1 MQSRRLFGYRRAAQC
16 AAVLLFAAGAASCSV
31 SHRSA
36 TPPPSAVSA
45 TSATTL
51 ASTGATHVA
60 ASPFDWSRSLTPALT
75 VGGGP
80 TSTLSALIT
89 PQPGGVWQ
97 LYGTQTLTS
106 GLPEPMTWSSPDGV
120 TWQAKPLPGAPLV
133 GTINAA
139 TLYNGETVAVGSIG
153 TGASEEAAVWF
164 SAEPGAPLTRVAVST
179 GTGASQMSAVTA
191 GPLGF
196 FAIGT
201 FNGSFAMW
209 SSVSGQQWRPN
220 AGAQRVIDAS
230 PGAKVNTLVSVGTDV
245 YAGGSVPNGPTVQAA
260 LWLSGDGI
268 TWSMVG
274 QSSRAFAG
282 AANEEIFSIAPLT
295 QGLVAV
301 GGINFGSGWVPAS
314 WISPNG
320 VSWSQ
325 PSTDFPVPSS
335 VSPSALGPSGGMTAF
350 DVSQVTGSVSKNS
363 LIAAGGGPDGQGVW
377 RSTDGLHWS
386 SGGLPSADASL
397 GSWRATA
404 AGATYSTTVVVDTR
418 AGQPYL
424 LDMTSKGWVQ
434 PSSNPAVF
442 GPVQPK
448 AVPLALTSVAGSLV
462 LDADEVDRSQTI
474 GPATVSLKTFSSSDG
489 VSWIA
494 QNPASPFPPNL
505 PSPSA
510 VTLRLSNGWMAVGT
524 GAEGVPEAWVS
535 SDGVNWKSQGVLPTP
550 SATSGAALVN
560 GTCRVTSGTSQS
572 STSTT
577 RPGVSTTTVPSTSP
591 TTTAKAPTSSTAAD
605 TTTGAPSSL
614 VLPSLVVAVGSA
626 PQPVQ
631 TSSHPSTLPSGVEA
645 QVWYSKGG
653 AGWQAGTVSPAPVAG
668 ATESMSGCVDIG
680 GTLVAF
686 GSSTSPDGNSVPAVW
701 KSTDGATWVRSKVSS
716 FVPGTADPLTTMA
729 NNGSEWIAL
738 ANPDPGA
745 HPQAPGPSASAGG
758 IGPAASMGSDIGLGS
773 PLASTPTK
781 DGIWLTSNAG
791 KSWQSV
797 PLDTTPWL
805 TSANLQ
811 LDLVA
816 FRSSNAVVVGT
827 VAGQLA
833 VWIGTP
839 PSGGSTQ
846 STTTAP

>member
-1 MQSRRLFGYRRAAQC
+1 MPPNYGTQLRRLFGYRRAAQC

-31 SHRSA
+31 SHGSA
-36 TPPPSAVSA
+36 APPPSAVSS
-45 TSATTL
+45 TTPTTL
-51 ASTGATHVA
+51 ASTGATHIA
-60 ASPFDWSRSLTPALT
+60 ASPFHWSRSLTPALT

-106 GLPEPMTWSSPDGV
+106 GLPEPMTWSSSDGV
-120 TWQAKPLPGAPLV
+120 TWQAKPLPGTPLV

-139 TLYNGETVAVGSIG
+139 TLYNGETVAVGSVG

-179 GTGASQMSAVTA
+179 DTGASQMSAVTA

-274 QSSRAFAG
+274 QSSRAFSG
-282 AANEEIFSIAPLT
+282 VANEEIFSIAPLT

-325 PSTDFPVPSS
+325 PSTDFPVPTS

-350 DVSQVTGSVSKNS
+350 DVSQVTGSASKNS

-397 GSWRATA
+397 GTWRATA

-448 AVPLALTSVAGSLV
+448 AVPLALTSVAGALV
-462 LDADEVDRSQTI
+462 LDADEVDRPQTI
-474 GPATVSLKTFSSSDG
+474 GPATISLKTFSSSDG

-505 PSPSA
+505 PAPSA
-510 VTLRLSNGWMAVGT
+510 VTLRLSNGWMALGS
-524 GAEGVPEAWVS
+524 GAAGLPEAWVS
-535 SDGVNWKSQGVLPTP
+535 TDGASWQSQGVFPAP

-572 STSTT
+572 GTSTT
-577 RPGVSTTTVPSTSP
+577 AASSTTT
-591 TTTAKAPTSSTAAD
+591 TT
-605 TTTGAPSSL
+605 APSSP

-631 TSSHPSTLPSGVEA
+631 TSSHPSTSPSGLEA
-645 QVWYSKGG
+645 QVWYSRGG
-653 AGWQAGTVSPAPVAG
+653 AGWQAGTVSPPPAAG
-668 ATESMSGCVDIG
+668 ATESMSGCVDIA

-686 GSSTSPDGNSVPAVW
+686 GSSTSPNGNSVPAVW
-701 KSTDGATWVRSKVSS
+701 KSTDGVTWVRSKVSS
-716 FVPGTADPLTTMA
+716 FVPGTANPITSMA
-729 NNGSEWIAL
+729 DNGSEWIAL

-758 IGPAASMGSDIGLGS
+758 IGPAASMGGDTGLGS
-773 PLASTPTK
+773 PLASTPTE

-791 KSWQSV
+791 ESWQSV

-816 FRSSNAVVVGT
+816 FRSSNAILVGT

-833 VWIGTP
+833 VWVGTP
-839 PSGGSTQ
+839 SSGGSTEP
-846 STTTAP
+846 TTTP

>member
-1 MQSRRLFGYRRAAQC
+1 MHLRSLIGYRRAVQC
-16 AAVLLFAAGAASCSV
+16 AAVLLLAAGAASCSV

-36 TPPPSAVSA
+36 TPPSSAASA

-106 GLPEPMTWSSPDGV
+106 GLSEPMTWSSSDGV

-139 TLYNGETVAVGSIG
+139 TLYNGETVAVGSVG

-164 SAEPGAPLTRVAVST
+164 SAEPGAPLTRVVVST

-274 QSSRAFAG
+274 QSSRAFSG
-282 AANEEIFSIAPLT
+282 AANEEIYSIAPLT

-325 PSTDFPVPSS
+325 PSTDFPVPTS
-335 VSPSALGPSGGMTAF
+335 VSPSALGPAGGMTAF
-350 DVSQVTGSVSKNS
+350 DVSQVTGSASKNS
-363 LIAAGGGPDGQGVW
+363 LVAAGGGPDGQGVW

-397 GSWRATA
+397 GTWRATA

-424 LDMTSKGWVQ
+424 LDMTSQGWVQ

-448 AVPLALTSVAGSLV
+448 AVPLALTSVAGTLV
-462 LDADEVDRSQTI
+462 LDADEVDRPQTI
-474 GPATVSLKTFSSSDG
+474 GPATVSRKTFSSSDG
-489 VSWIA
+489 VSWMA

-505 PSPSA
+505 PAPSA
-510 VTLRLSNGWMAVGT
+510 VTLRVNNGWVALGS
-524 GAEGVPEAWVS
+524 GAAGLPEAWGS
-535 SDGVNWKSQGVLPTP
+535 TDGASWQSQGFLPTP

-560 GTCRVTSGTSQS
+560 GTCRVTSGTSRF

-577 RPGVSTTTVPSTSP
+577 AGSSTTT
-591 TTTAKAPTSSTAAD
+591 
-605 TTTGAPSSL
+605 APSFP

-631 TSSHPSTLPSGVEA
+631 TSSHPSTLPSGLEA

-653 AGWQAGTVSPAPVAG
+653 ASWQAGTVSPAPAAG

-686 GSSTSPDGNSVPAVW
+686 GSSTSANGNSVPAVW
-701 KSTDGATWVRSKVSS
+701 KSTDGVTWVRSKVSS
-716 FVPGTADPLTTMA
+716 FVAGTANPITSMA
-729 NNGSEWIAL
+729 DNGSEWIAI

-745 HPQAPGPSASAGG
+745 HPQAPGPSARAGG
-758 IGPAASMGSDIGLGS
+758 VGPAASMGGDTGLGS
-773 PLASTPTK
+773 PLASTPTE

-791 KSWQSV
+791 ESWQSV

-816 FRSSNAVVVGT
+816 FRSSNAVLVGT

-833 VWIGTP
+833 VWVGTP
-839 PSGGSTQ
+839 SGGGSTQ
-846 STTTAP
+846 SATADP

>member
-1 MQSRRLFGYRRAAQC
+1 
-16 AAVLLFAAGAASCSV
+16 
-31 SHRSA
+31 
-36 TPPPSAVSA
+36 
-45 TSATTL
+45 
-51 ASTGATHVA
+51 
-60 ASPFDWSRSLTPALT
+60 
-75 VGGGP
+75 
-80 TSTLSALIT
+80 
-89 PQPGGVWQ
+89 
-97 LYGTQTLTS
+97 
-106 GLPEPMTWSSPDGV
+106 MTWSSPDGV
-120 TWQAKPLPGAPLV
+120 TWQAEPLPGTQSV

-139 TLYNGETVAVGSIG
+139 TLYNGETVAVGSVG
-153 TGASEEAAVWF
+153 TGASEQAAVWF
-164 SAEPGAPLTRVAVST
+164 SAEPGAPLTRVTVLPGA
-179 GTGASQMSAVTA
+179 GASQMSAVTA

-201 FNGSFAMW
+201 FDGSFAMW

-220 AGAQRVIDAS
+220 TGAQRVIGAS

-274 QSSRAFAG
+274 QSSRAFSG
-282 AANEEIFSIAPLT
+282 AADEEIYSLSPLT

-325 PSTDFPVPSS
+325 PSTDFPLPSS
-335 VSPSALGPSGGMTAF
+335 VSPSPLGPSGGMTAF
-350 DVSQVTGSVSKNS
+350 DVSQVTGNASKNS
-363 LIAAGGGPDGQGVW
+363 LIAAGGGPNGQGVW

-397 GSWRATA
+397 GTWRATA

-448 AVPLALTSVAGSLV
+448 AVPLAVTRVAGSLV
-462 LDADEVDRSQTI
+462 LDADEVDRPQTI
-474 GPATVSLKTFSSSDG
+474 GPATVSEKTFSSSDG

-494 QNPASPFPPNL
+494 QNPASPFPPTL
-505 PSPSA
+505 PAPSA
-510 VTLRLSNGWMAVGT
+510 VTLPLGNGWMAVGIGT
-524 GAEGVPEAWVS
+524 AGLPEAWVS
-535 SDGVNWKSQGVLPTP
+535 ADGAKWQSQGLLPTP

-560 GTCRVTSGTSQS
+560 GTCRSTSDTSQS

-577 RPGVSTTTVPSTSP
+577 QPVVSTTTVPITSP
-591 TTTAKAPTSSTAAD
+591 TTTAT
-605 TTTGAPSSL
+605 APSSSTTAGTATAAPSSP
-614 VLPSLVVAVGSA
+614 VLPSLVVAVGAA
-626 PQPVQ
+626 PQPLQ
-631 TSSHPSTLPSGVEA
+631 PSSHLSTLPTGLQA

-653 AGWQAGTVSPAPVAG
+653 ASWQAGTVSPAPVGG

-686 GSSTSPDGNSVPAVW
+686 GSSTSPNGNSVPAVW

-716 FVPGTADPLTTMA
+716 FVAGTADPITSLA

-745 HPQAPGPSASAGG
+745 HPQAPGPSPGAGG
-758 IGPAASMGSDIGLGS
+758 VGPAASMGTDTGLGS
-773 PLASTPTK
+773 PLASTPTE
-781 DGIWLTSNAG
+781 DGIWLTTNAG
-791 KSWQSV
+791 ESWQSV
-797 PLDTTPWL
+797 PLDTIPWL

-816 FRSSNAVVVGT
+816 FQSKVAVLVGT

-833 VWIGTP
+833 VWVGTP
-839 PSGGSTQ
+839 SSGQSIQ
-846 STTTAP
+846 STTTP